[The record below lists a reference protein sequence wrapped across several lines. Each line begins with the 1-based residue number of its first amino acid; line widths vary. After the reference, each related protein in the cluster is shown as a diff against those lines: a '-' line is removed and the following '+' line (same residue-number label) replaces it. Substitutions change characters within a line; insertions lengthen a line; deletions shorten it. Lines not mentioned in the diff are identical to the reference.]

1 MLLACFCQSAIQ
13 SGATSERQG
22 TQAPEETLKPASSD
36 SENSLVDQIATD
48 IQAGA
53 YAPGSWLK
61 QIELQQRYKTSRPM
75 IRLALDRLAQK
86 RLIRHEPNRGYYVY
100 EADGD
105 EVRDL
110 LDLRAMI
117 ECAAA
122 KRIIRHGTGPEC
134 DHLEELA
141 QNFEQL
147 IDTGS
152 ILQQY
157 EANLAFHQQLLSM
170 SGNPQIAVI
179 IDDLRHRIPSAP
191 AGQWRTYQRVKQSSA
206 EHFEMVAAIRN
217 RDADALGD
225 TIRRHIQQTP

>member
-1 MLLACFCQSAIQ
+1 M
-13 SGATSERQG
+13 
-22 TQAPEETLKPASSD
+22 ETLKPAHSD
-36 SENSLVDQIATD
+36 TEADLMDQIATD

-86 RLIRHEPNRGYYVY
+86 QLIRHELNRGYYVY

-122 KRIIRHGTGPEC
+122 ARIIRHGTGPEC
-134 DHLEELA
+134 ELLQKMA
-141 QNFEQL
+141 QNFEDL

-152 ILQQY
+152 IVQQH
-157 EANLAFHQQLLSM
+157 EANQAFHHQLLSM
-170 SGNPQIAVI
+170 SGNPQISAT

-191 AGQWRTYQRVKQSSA
+191 AGQWKTRQRVKQSSI
-206 EHFEMVAAIRN
+206 EHFEMVTAVRN
-217 RDADALGD
+217 RDAKALEDA
-225 TIRRHIQQTP
+225 IRRHIMQVA